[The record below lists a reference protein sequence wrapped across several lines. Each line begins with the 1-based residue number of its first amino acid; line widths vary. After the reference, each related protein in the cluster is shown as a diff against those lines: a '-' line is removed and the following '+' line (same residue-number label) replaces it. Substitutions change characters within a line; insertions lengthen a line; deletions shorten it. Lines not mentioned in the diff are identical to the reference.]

1 MTDPKN
7 IQAFIDSRPTAARSF
22 WQKLRNAFK
31 KLRKIINGTSFAE
44 RKILKRMSAAEQLW
58 ADAFHEASRRA
69 NGTQSNESKTKARKP
84 ETTKSLTEKSRK
96 NMRYS
101 AKKKTADD
109 GSRMTEDE
117 IKTVQSLE
125 RKSLNHLT
133 EEELKKLAP
142 IAERYYQTM
151 GEKSPFF
158 RAWFGDW
165 RVNDQT
171 TVQVATKEGSTRGL
185 QHNADTGWDISVS
198 RMVFNE
204 TTAHRGKYNTSAVA
218 YLDYINDIIKNA
230 VLLDTYTIGKTKSP
244 NSLLMHNFYAL
255 ANIHGSPEILKLYV
269 EEMYNPSGTATLKR
283 AYQLQ
288 NIESQQLEVTG
299 STNNRLAVSSTA
311 DIHTVA
317 DLFQAVKQRDK
328 KFSPKAASQIVNEDG
343 SPKIMYHGT
352 ASDFWEFSMRR
363 SNDLTGRRL
372 GLGAGSNKIYLTEY
386 EMSARMAAEGANS
399 RKRGGNPH
407 ILGLYVAAQKV
418 MDRAQYNAMLEERY
432 TKYPHAVPFSE
443 NYDYQQRDK
452 AIRAVD
458 KKVRSEGY
466 DAVWDRDSGELFVY
480 SPEQVKSATDNVG
493 TFDRGNADIR
503 YSVKPRSAESYE
515 SEIERLK
522 KQRDEAKRQIKL
534 SKYQQVSPAGIKRMA
549 QDLLAEYRSTANAE
563 ELIDTLQ
570 TLYNILHRRPEL
582 IDTNGA
588 YSFAESA
595 AELILDDFI
604 GTKKKP
610 LRCYGEQGSQCPRRP
625 YKHVMAIFLVY
636 AMRTLLSRL
645 VILS

>member
-1 MTDPKN
+1 MTDPES
-7 IQAFIDSRPTAARSF
+7 IQAFVNSKPKAARSF

-31 KLRKIINGTSFAE
+31 QLRKKIDGT
-44 RKILKRMSAAEQLW
+44 SAAEKKILRRMSTAERLW
-58 ADAFHEASRRA
+58 ADAFQAASERA
-69 NGTQSNESKTKARKP
+69 NGVQQTSSKRVKTKARKP

-101 AKKKTADD
+101 AKKKTADG

-480 SPEQVKSATDNVG
+480 SPEQVKSATDNIG
-493 TFDRGNADIR
+493 TFDRSSNDIR
-503 YSVKPRSAESYE
+503 YSVKSRSA
-515 SEIERLK
+515 
-522 KQRDEAKRQIKL
+522 
-534 SKYQQVSPAGIKRMA
+534 
-549 QDLLAEYRSTANAE
+549 RS
-563 ELIDTLQ
+563 
-570 TLYNILHRRPEL
+570 
-582 IDTNGA
+582 
-588 YSFAESA
+588 
-595 AELILDDFI
+595 
-604 GTKKKP
+604 
-610 LRCYGEQGSQCPRRP
+610 
-625 YKHVMAIFLVY
+625 
-636 AMRTLLSRL
+636 
-645 VILS
+645 

>member
-1 MTDPKN
+1 MST
-7 IQAFIDSRPTAARSF
+7 
-22 WQKLRNAFK
+22 
-31 KLRKIINGTSFAE
+31 AE
-44 RKILKRMSAAEQLW
+44 RLW
-58 ADAFHEASRRA
+58 ADAFQAASERA
-69 NGTQSNESKTKARKP
+69 NGVQQTISKRVKTKARKP

-185 QHNADTGWDISVS
+185 QHNADTGWDISIS
-198 RMVFNE
+198 GKVFNE
-204 TTAHRGKYNTSAVA
+204 TKSHNMKSNTSARP
-218 YLDYINDIIKNA
+218 YLEYINDIVNKAI
-230 VLLDTYTIGKTKSP
+230 LLDTYTIGKPKSP
-244 NSLLMHNFYAL
+244 NSLLMHTFYAV
-255 ANIHGSPEILKLYV
+255 ADIGDAPQVLKLYV
-269 EEMYNPSGTATLKR
+269 EEMYAPGQSQTGKR

-288 NIESQQLEVTG
+288 NIENQQLSVKGSSDNVT
-299 STNNRLAVSSTA
+299 LASSFSTA
-311 DIHTVA
+311 DIYTVA

-328 KFSPKAASQIVNEDG
+328 KFSPKTASQIVNEDG

-595 AELILDDFI
+595 ADLILDDFI

-610 LRCYGEQGSQCPRRP
+610 LRCCRRQGS
-625 YKHVMAIFLVY
+625 
-636 AMRTLLSRL
+636 
-645 VILS
+645 

>member
-31 KLRKIINGTSFAE
+31 QLRKKIDGT
-44 RKILKRMSAAEQLW
+44 SAAEKKILRRMSTAERLW
-58 ADAFHEASRRA
+58 ADAFQAASERA
-69 NGTQSNESKTKARKP
+69 NGVQQTISKRVKTKARKP

-185 QHNADTGWDISVS
+185 QHNADTGWDISIS
-198 RMVFNE
+198 GKVFNE
-204 TTAHRGKYNTSAVA
+204 TKSHNMKSNTSARP
-218 YLDYINDIIKNA
+218 YLEYINDIVNKAI
-230 VLLDTYTIGKTKSP
+230 LLDTYTIGKPKSP
-244 NSLLMHNFYAL
+244 NSLLMHTFYAV
-255 ANIHGSPEILKLYV
+255 ADIGDAPQVLKLYV
-269 EEMYNPSGTATLKR
+269 EEMYAPGQSQTGKR

-288 NIESQQLEVTG
+288 NIENQQLSVKGSSDNVT
-299 STNNRLAVSSTA
+299 LASSFSTA
-311 DIHTVA
+311 DIYTVA

-328 KFSPKAASQIVNEDG
+328 KFSPKTASQIVNEDG

-610 LRCYGEQGSQCPRRP
+610 LRCCRRQGS
-625 YKHVMAIFLVY
+625 
-636 AMRTLLSRL
+636 
-645 VILS
+645 